1 MLRRGRKYI
10 DAFQKVDRKRTY
22 PPDEAVDLVKEVS
35 YANFDATVELH
46 IRTGLDPRRA
56 DQQIR
61 GMIQLPNGL
70 GKKIEVLVF
79 ATPEVASIAEE
90 AGADYVITDDEGIQ
104 KIMDGWTEFDVAIA
118 VPQMMPKVGRLG
130 RVLGPRGLMPNPKT
144 GTMVPP
150 DDLERAIKDSKAGQV
165 EYRLD
170 RGGNLHFPIG
180 KVNFSSED
188 LLENMAAIMSTI
200 RRARPPA
207 INRTQYV
214 QRVTLAPTMGPGVK
228 VDPMEAYAMEV
239 PA

>member
-1 MLRRGRKYI
+1 MARRGKKYI
-10 DAFQKVDRKRTY
+10 ESFQKVDREHLYT
-22 PPDEAVDLVKEVS
+22 PQEAVNLAKEVS
-35 YANFDATVELH
+35 YASFDATVELH

-90 AGADYVITDDEGIQ
+90 AGADYVISDDEDIQ
-104 KIMDGWTEFDVAIA
+104 KIMDGWTDFDVAIA

-130 RVLGPRGLMPNPKT
+130 RILGPRGLMPNPKT

-170 RGGNLHFPIG
+170 RTGNLHFPIG
-180 KVNFSSED
+180 KVSFTPEQ
-188 LLENMAAIMSTI
+188 LLGNMAAIMETL

-207 INRTQYV
+207 NNRTQYM

-228 VDPMEAYAMEV
+228 VDPMEAYAME
-239 PA
+239 AA

>member
-1 MLRRGRKYI
+1 MARRGKKYLEV
-10 DAFQKVDRKRTY
+10 FQKVDRERTY
-22 PPDEAVDLVKEVS
+22 TPEEAIEVVKEVS

-79 ATPEVASIAEE
+79 ATPDVASTAEE
-90 AGADYVITDDEGIQ
+90 AGADYVIMDDEGIQ
-104 KIMDGWTEFDVAIA
+104 KIMDGWTDFDVAIA

-130 RVLGPRGLMPNPKT
+130 RILGPRGLMPNPKT

-150 DDLERAIKDSKAGQV
+150 DDLARAIKDSKAGQV

-170 RGGNLHFPIG
+170 RTGNLHFPIG
-180 KVNFSSED
+180 KISFPTQD
-188 LLENMAAIMSTI
+188 LLENMATIMATL
-200 RRARPPA
+200 RRVRPPA
-207 INRTQYV
+207 INRAQYV
-214 QRVTLAPTMGPGVK
+214 RRVTLAPTMGPGVR
-228 VDPMEAYAMEV
+228 VDPMEAYAME
-239 PA
+239 ASA